1 MGGLVALTLC
11 FRVVGDDGV
20 DRTPF
25 ITSSYTEGT
34 LVFPAGVVAVEIGAG
49 EVVDRAR
56 LAAAAFTTPKR
67 SENDLATWNLYRHQI
82 QFSFFNCIIL
92 KAMCHTSCYAIC
104 LLMLRPS

>member
-1 MGGLVALTLC
+1 MGLFYGLLVRTLC

-34 LVFPAGVVAVEIGAG
+34 LVFPGVVVAVEIGAG
-49 EVVDRAR
+49 EVVERAR

-67 SENDLATWNLYRHQI
+67 SENDLAVRGMSAHAET
-82 QFSFFNCIIL
+82 
-92 KAMCHTSCYAIC
+92 
-104 LLMLRPS
+104 